1 MLEGSGTRKLGGRDP
16 LRAFQRFF
24 AWSIVLLF
32 VSFFP
37 SRAHAYAW
45 MIKHAYA
52 GCPVCH
58 ADPSG
63 GELLTAYGRAQSD
76 LLLRMRYGKPG
87 GSSDSSSSSS
97 SSSSSFDS
105 FDSDEGDSSGAAKA
119 DDKPAKAND
128 KPAKAAPAD
137 DDDKTDANSGEDD
150 DDDADPDAAAK
161 PKADAAKPKS
171 DATKPAEAKADTE
184 AAPAAAQKEELKTDD
199 SGSIDTSGFLWGLV
213 NTPDWLLLGGAYRH
227 LAVIKPGPGTFKTFP
242 MMADV
247 YGQAQFG
254 QFRVEGSL
262 GAIRVGVGSPYGRA
276 VQITGGQGD
285 QWNLI
290 SRTHWIGY
298 DLADGQVTLRAGH
311 LNLPFGIR
319 IPEHTMWVRQFTRTD
334 RESAQQD
341 GVALSFNGEKLRGE
355 VMGIVGNYQ
364 IRPDKYRER
373 GYSLYA
379 EYMTGS
385 RTAIGVSSL
394 VTSAKEDR
402 VSLYSNVVR
411 QAHGAFVRSAF
422 TDAITLLAEADGL
435 ITSHREPG
443 YVGFAQLDFEVTQG
457 LHLMAT
463 GEVLDQ
469 GYDQLNAGDRVLGAG
484 QPQLGA
490 WGTVD
495 WFCLPHVEVRADVY
509 SRQND
514 DTTIL
519 GQLHVFL

>member
-45 MIKHAYA
+45 MIKHAYS

-87 GSSDSSSSSS
+87 GSSDSQPSSS
-97 SSSSSFDS
+97 DS
-105 FDSDEGDSSGAAKA
+105 FDSDEEDSSGAKKSDA
-119 DDKPAKAND
+119 KPADA
-128 KPAKAAPAD
+128 PAKAAPAGD

-150 DDDADPDAAAK
+150 DDDASDKPADAKTDAAKSDDTAK
-161 PKADAAKPKS
+161 PAAKADAEAPK
-171 DATKPAEAKADTE
+171 
-184 AAPAAAQKEELKTDD
+184 KEELKTDD

-213 NTPDWLLLGGAYRH
+213 NTPDWLLLGGSYRQ
-227 LAVIKPGPGTFKTFP
+227 LSVYTLSPKPTSFTTFP

-247 YGQAQFG
+247 YGQMQFG

-262 GAIRVGVGSPYGRA
+262 GIIRVGVGSPYGRA
-276 VQITGGQGD
+276 VQITGNQGD
-285 QWNLI
+285 QWNLL
-290 SRTHWIGY
+290 SRTHWVGY

-311 LNLPFGIR
+311 MNLPFGIR
-319 IPEHTMWVRQFTRTD
+319 IPEHTMWVRQITRTD

-341 GVALSFNGEKLRGE
+341 GAAIAYNGEKLRGE
-355 VMGIVGNYQ
+355 VMAIAGNYQ

-379 EYMTGS
+379 EYLTGT
-385 RTAIGVSSL
+385 RTAIGISSL

-402 VSLYSNVVR
+402 ISLERSVVR
-411 QAHGAFVRSAF
+411 QSHGAFVRTAF
-422 TDAITLLAEADGL
+422 TDSITLLAEADGL
-435 ITSHREPG
+435 ITTHREPG
-443 YVGFAQLDFEVTQG
+443 LRRLCAARLRGHPRPALD
-457 LHLMAT
+457 
-463 GEVLDQ
+463 
-469 GYDQLNAGDRVLGAG
+469 GDR
-484 QPQLGA
+484 
-490 WGTVD
+490 
-495 WFCLPHVEVRADVY
+495 
-509 SRQND
+509 
-514 DTTIL
+514 
-519 GQLHVFL
+519 

>member
-87 GSSDSSSSSS
+87 GSSDSQPSSSG
-97 SSSSSFDS
+97 SSSFDS
-105 FDSDEGDSSGAAKA
+105 FDSDD
-119 DDKPAKAND
+119 DDKKSDAAPAAAPD
-128 KPAKAAPAD
+128 KAAPATD
-137 DDDKTDANSGEDD
+137 GDKTDANSGEDD
-150 DDDADPDAAAK
+150 DDAADKSDAANGDATKSDASAK
-161 PKADAAKPKS
+161 PAATS
-171 DATKPAEAKADTE
+171 EADATKP
-184 AAPAAAQKEELKTDD
+184 KEDLKTDD

-213 NTPDWLLLGGAYRH
+213 NTPDWLLLGGSYRH
-227 LAVIKPGPGTFKTFP
+227 LAVYKLSPTPASFVNFP

-247 YGQAQFG
+247 YGQMQFG

-262 GAIRVGVGSPYGRA
+262 GVVRVGVGSPYARSA
-276 VQITGGQGD
+276 QITGNQGN
-285 QWNLI
+285 QWNLL

-298 DLADGQVTLRAGH
+298 DLADGTVTLRAGH
-311 LNLPFGIR
+311 LNLPFGVR
-319 IPEHTMWVRQFTRTD
+319 IPEHTMWVRQVTRTD

-341 GVALSFNGEKLRGE
+341 GAALAYNGEKLRGE
-355 VMGIVGNYQ
+355 VMGIAGNYQ
-364 IRPDKYRER
+364 VRPDKYRER

-379 EYMTGS
+379 EYMTGT
-385 RTAIGVSSL
+385 RTAIGISSL

-402 VSLYSNVVR
+402 VSLHANVVR
-411 QAHGAFVRSAF
+411 QAHGAFVRTAF
-422 TDAITLLAEADGL
+422 TDSVTLLAEANGL
-435 ITSHREPG
+435 FTSSREAG
-443 YVGFAQLDFEVTQG
+443 YVGFAQLDYEVTQG
-457 LHLMAT
+457 LHLMGT

-469 GYDQLNAGDRVLGAG
+469 GYDTLVGGDRILGAG

-495 WFCLPHVEVRADVY
+495 WFCLPHVEVRVDLF

-514 DTTIL
+514 QTTIL

>member
-45 MIKHAYA
+45 MIKHAYS

-87 GSSDSSSSSS
+87 GSSDSQPSS

-105 FDSDEGDSSGAAKA
+105 FDSDEGDSSSAKKSDA
-119 DDKPAKAND
+119 KPADA
-128 KPAKAAPAD
+128 PPKAAPASKD

-150 DDDADPDAAAK
+150 DDASDKPADDKTDDKSDDTTKAAA
-161 PKADAAKPKS
+161 
-171 DATKPAEAKADTE
+171 E
-184 AAPAAAQKEELKTDD
+184 AAPAEAPKKEELKTDD

-213 NTPDWLLLGGAYRH
+213 NTPDWLLLGGSYRQ
-227 LAVIKPGPGTFKTFP
+227 LSVYKMSPAPTSFATFP

-247 YGQAQFG
+247 YGQMQFG

-262 GAIRVGVGSPYGRA
+262 GIVRVGVGSPYARSA
-276 VQITGGQGD
+276 QITGNQGD
-285 QWNLI
+285 QWNLL
-290 SRTHWIGY
+290 SRTHWLGY
-298 DLADGQVTLRAGH
+298 DLADGQVTVRAGH
-311 LNLPFGIR
+311 LNLPFGVR
-319 IPEHTMWVRQFTRTD
+319 IPEHTMWVRQVTRTD

-341 GVALSFNGEKLRGE
+341 GAAIAYNGEKLRGE
-355 VMGIVGNYQ
+355 VMGIAGNYQ
-364 IRPDKYRER
+364 VRPDKYRER
-373 GYSLYA
+373 GYSLYL
-379 EYMTGS
+379 EYMTGT
-385 RTAIGVSSL
+385 RTAFGISSL

-402 VSLYSNVVR
+402 VSLHSDVVR
-411 QAHGAFVRSAF
+411 QAHGAFVRTAF
-422 TDAITLLAEADGL
+422 TDSVTLLAEADGL
-435 ITSHREPG
+435 LTTSRETG
-443 YVGFAQLDFEVTQG
+443 YVGFAQLDYEVTQG
-457 LHLMAT
+457 LHLMGT

-469 GYDQLNAGDRVLGAG
+469 GYDKLVGGDRILGAG

-495 WFCLPHVEVRADVY
+495 WFCLPHVEVRVDLF

-514 DTTIL
+514 ETTLL